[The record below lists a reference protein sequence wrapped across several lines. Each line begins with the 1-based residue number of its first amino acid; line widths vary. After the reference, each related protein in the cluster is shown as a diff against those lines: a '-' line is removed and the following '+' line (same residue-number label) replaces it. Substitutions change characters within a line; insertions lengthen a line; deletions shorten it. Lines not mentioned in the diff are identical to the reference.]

1 MWNGFIGKQIKR
13 SNTNVLMSNL
23 LLLSVPVA
31 IGVLGANYWHNFFA
45 GPAPLSASQISKF
58 KGSDIPDRHYITVK
72 GDEGFDT
79 EVTEVTT
86 TTRHGAVTN
95 KEVSAKYVI
104 LKVADRALLVKAKP
118 GNASDVQFTGELQ
131 PLPSDVQ
138 SHIIEPLVK
147 AHPEAKE
154 VFLPYVLDQEADYK
168 GGGYFGLGIGIP
180 AAAIAAWNLL
190 RVGKRWGK
198 PESHPI
204 AKGLASAG
212 EASMVAATIEQELP
226 TSHKVGKTTIT
237 RNWLLQPTSYGL
249 KTLQLGDLVWFY
261 QKVTSHSTNGI
272 PTGKTYSTVMYD
284 RSGRNFEIKGKE
296 QQVGEIMT
304 ILYDKAPWAVTGYS
318 DELQKMW
325 QKQRQDLIAA
335 VDARRETGDDDRA
348 DDQQIQAA

>member
-1 MWNGFIGKQIKR
+1 MWNGFVGKQIKR
-13 SNTNVLMSNL
+13 SNRNLLMTNLGLMS
-23 LLLSVPVA
+23 VPIV
-31 IGVLGANYWHNFFA
+31 IGGLGVNYWQNFFA
-45 GPAPLSASQISKF
+45 GPANVSASQISKF
-58 KGSDIPDRHYITVK
+58 KGSDVPDRHFMSVK
-72 GDEGFDT
+72 GDESIDT
-79 EVTEVTT
+79 EVTEITT
-86 TTRHGAVTN
+86 TKRRGVVTN
-95 KEVSAKYVI
+95 EAVSAKFVV
-104 LKVADRALLVKAKP
+104 LKVADRALVVKAKP
-118 GNASDVQFTGELQ
+118 GNASDTQFTGELK

-138 SHIIEPLVK
+138 SRIVEPLIDE
-147 AHPEAKE
+147 HPEAKAL
-154 VFLPYVLDQEADYK
+154 FLPYMLDQEADYK
-168 GGGYFGLGIGIP
+168 GIGYFGLAIGIP

-190 RVGKRWGK
+190 RVGQRWGK
-198 PESHPI
+198 PEAHPI

-212 EASMVAATIEQELP
+212 EASIVAATIEQELP

-284 RSGRNFEIKGKE
+284 RAGRNFEIKGKE

-325 QKQRQDLIAA
+325 QKQRQELIDA

-348 DDQQIQAA
+348 DDQHMQAA